1 MEQLNEATRLQFLR
15 TLKGWLR
22 CMKNTGE
29 VWDPEIFS
37 DIMIES
43 FPPTAQQIVSLEVF
57 GLSVRK
63 RHTHE

>member
-1 MEQLNEATRLQFLR
+1 
-15 TLKGWLR
+15 
-22 CMKNTGE
+22 MKNTGE
-29 VWDPEIFS
+29 VWDPKIFS
-37 DIMIES
+37 DVMIES